1 MECIPI
7 APYHPPQRQ
16 HAPHLMIYDLEMLVM
31 LTVAFTQYT
40 LHSGTH
46 SINNGVGH
54 SVYEDAGDQVDVS
67 ELLDSD
73 EA

>member
-1 MECIPI
+1 MRPQ
-7 APYHPPQRQ
+7 APYHHPHSQ
-16 HAPHLMIYDLEMLVM
+16 HAPHLIYHLEMLTM